1 MKQDPDTRRVFAY
14 LFLVLLFIFHQD
26 FWLWKNGT
34 LVFGFIPAG
43 LAYHMAFSLLSAL
56 AWYLAVRF
64 AWPAELEEGQ

>member
-1 MKQDPDTRRVFAY
+1 MKQDLDSRRVIAY
-14 LFLVLLFIFHQD
+14 LFLALLFIFHQD

-43 LAYHMAFSLLSAL
+43 LAYDIAFSLLSAL

-64 AWPAELEEGQ
+64 AWPPELEEDQ